1 MKIKLIM
8 ATLAAATLALTSSP
22 VLARGCL
29 KGAAVGAVAGHFAH
43 HHGMAGAAAGSAVGH
58 HMARRHMGHMHRM

>member
-1 MKIKLIM
+1 MKIKLITAALAV
-8 ATLAAATLALTSSP
+8 ATLGLSSSP

-43 HHGMAGAAAGSAVGH
+43 HHGVAGAAAGCAVGH
-58 HMARRHMGHMHRM
+58 VYAHHHTGRMHRG